1 MVVGGAPHRI
11 PAPEAAE
18 KVALF
23 ALEAMEFV
31 KNFKTSDGDSIFIR
45 AGIASGPVV
54 AGVVGKAMPRY
65 CFFGDTVNLAS
76 RMESNS
82 KKMQIQCSD
91 FTYRLLRDA
100 PNFSFH
106 LDRRKSMVDLKGKG
120 LTQTWWIQSIDGPAS
135 STFQIGDVEA
145 SQPSKMVDTTIQSM
159 ALSKQ
164 AWARIG
170 QPDSALVSST
180 SDKSTMAH
188 RITSILEYRLSIAM
202 KQRSQPPLAAC
213 AKKELHAYVNQIS
226 SMYNDP
232 HFHGIEHASHVTI
245 SMHKLIDALV
255 ESGRGSTSG
264 RKEAIEDSETM
275 DLTHDSFAHFALV
288 FACFVHDVE
297 HTGKSNKILC
307 DSNHNLTT
315 IYSWSEAEQNSA
327 NVAIELLSSRKYKNL
342 LKAICPSTNDR
353 IVFSKKV
360 FWAIICTDIASTER
374 LKCCVARFKEFCSS
388 NRDGSSKDS
397 SDFTLSN
404 QDSSTEQ
411 KLSTADCWDDDGA
424 EGSRQ
429 ETMDYFN
436 DTCYKDGDVQPSPC
450 GSNRRESKSCFNEM
464 AKHLKIRQHDVRN
477 LSKEDGGDWNGGK
490 VRVAIE
496 HLMQVA
502 DIAHLTQSWENVLKW
517 NFRLYKELMNCHA
530 NGLMPDPS
538 NGWAAGQTDFIIKYV
553 LPLACRTNIIFE
565 DDYLSKINLVGNA
578 QEILDRWIKEGE
590 TITGIFV
597 SGYQNN
603 DSETDILANCLGEE
617 SMEGELEC

>member
-31 KNFKTSDGDSIFIR
+31 KNFKTSGGDSIFIR

-188 RITSILEYRLSIAM
+188 RITSIL
-202 KQRSQPPLAAC
+202 
-213 AKKELHAYVNQIS
+213 
-226 SMYNDP
+226 
-232 HFHGIEHASHVTI
+232 
-245 SMHKLIDALV
+245 
-255 ESGRGSTSG
+255 
-264 RKEAIEDSETM
+264 
-275 DLTHDSFAHFALV
+275 
-288 FACFVHDVE
+288 
-297 HTGKSNKILC
+297 
-307 DSNHNLTT
+307 
-315 IYSWSEAEQNSA
+315 
-327 NVAIELLSSRKYKNL
+327 
-342 LKAICPSTNDR
+342 
-353 IVFSKKV
+353 
-360 FWAIICTDIASTER
+360 
-374 LKCCVARFKEFCSS
+374 
-388 NRDGSSKDS
+388 
-397 SDFTLSN
+397 
-404 QDSSTEQ
+404 
-411 KLSTADCWDDDGA
+411 
-424 EGSRQ
+424 
-429 ETMDYFN
+429 
-436 DTCYKDGDVQPSPC
+436 
-450 GSNRRESKSCFNEM
+450 
-464 AKHLKIRQHDVRN
+464 
-477 LSKEDGGDWNGGK
+477 
-490 VRVAIE
+490 
-496 HLMQVA
+496 
-502 DIAHLTQSWENVLKW
+502 
-517 NFRLYKELMNCHA
+517 
-530 NGLMPDPS
+530 
-538 NGWAAGQTDFIIKYV
+538 
-553 LPLACRTNIIFE
+553 
-565 DDYLSKINLVGNA
+565 
-578 QEILDRWIKEGE
+578 
-590 TITGIFV
+590 
-597 SGYQNN
+597 
-603 DSETDILANCLGEE
+603 
-617 SMEGELEC
+617 